1 MVELH
6 RKFKNF
12 TDRGSDAF
20 MSPVRVGVIGVG
32 HLGHHHARVYTEI
45 LGTQL
50 VGVVDLNEDRAA
62 SVGQALGVPAYGN
75 LDRFF
80 DEATPDAVSIVV
92 PTSQHFEVAQ
102 RAMERKIHVLVEKPV
117 TTTVGEA
124 EKLLSLADHHEL
136 VLQVG
141 HIERFNS
148 AVQHVRNVIKNPY
161 LLQSRRLGP
170 FSPRIG
176 DVGVVLDLMIH
187 DIDIILSLVPS
198 PILSISAVGRSVQS
212 QHEDIA
218 SAQIVFENGCM
229 ADVLVSRVSQRRLRQ
244 LEIMEQERFISLD
257 YATQDVSIH
266 RCIQDRTSGL
276 LEVVEHPVFPKG
288 EPLKLELQ
296 HFVTCVHDGRKPIVG
311 ITDGKKA
318 LEVAIEVLRQIRP
331 DSQQE
336 GLKLG

>member
-1 MVELH
+1 
-6 RKFKNF
+6 
-12 TDRGSDAF
+12 

-50 VGVVDLNEDRAA
+50 VGVVDVNEERAA
-62 SVGQALGVPAYGN
+62 SVGQALGVPSFSDI
-75 LDRFF
+75 DRFL
-80 DEATPDAVSIVV
+80 DEASPDAVSIVV
-92 PTSQHFEVAQ
+92 PTSQHFEIA
-102 RAMERKIHVLVEKPV
+102 RKAMERKVHVLVEKPV
-117 TTTVGEA
+117 TTTIEEA
-124 EKLLSLADHHEL
+124 EQLLRMAEKQDL

-148 AVQHVRNVIKNPY
+148 AVQHVRNVIKDPL

-170 FSPRIG
+170 FSSRIG

-198 PILSISAVGRSVQS
+198 HIVSISAVGRSVQS

-218 SAQIVFENGCM
+218 SAQIVFANGSM

-244 LEIMEQERFISLD
+244 LEIMENERFISLD

-266 RCIQDRTSGL
+266 RCIQDRSSGL

-318 LEVAIEVLRQIRP
+318 LEVAIEVLRQIRLG
-331 DSQQE
+331 QE
-336 GLKLG
+336 EKKLKLG